1 MSSIAMKKI
10 LVGIFFAIISMSL
23 LAKETVTIVYA
34 FGPADTM
41 ANYSR
46 TLVAEANRI
55 QDKYTFVFDTKPGG
69 GGAVAANWLSNNP
82 NNLVQHSSAFFIRPN
97 FYPNDS
103 YNMDY
108 FKELLPQCVAPMAI
122 SSVKYKGW
130 SEVPK
135 DKSVT
140 VGIAGLGSATH
151 LIANQIIKVY
161 PNIILVPFKNT
172 SEIFMAMIGGHVD
185 FTVSLLGIPQE
196 WNKGPSKTSVNIL
209 GITGNHSID
218 GLALLINQG
227 FPGSLGQM
235 DLIQHLIVSSKLS
248 DQKFK
253 EWHKVL
259 TQAALAKSVH
269 DSYAVDHCKSI
280 NTMTDRQTQIWF
292 GQQIRY
298 WKELSQGEKN

>member
-1 MSSIAMKKI
+1 MKKI
-10 LVGIFFAIISMSL
+10 LVGIFFAITSMSL

-55 QDKYTFVFDTKPGG
+55 QDKYTFVFDTKPGA
-69 GGAVAANWLSNNP
+69 GGAIAANWLNNNP

-103 YNMDY
+103 YDIDH

-122 SSVKYKGW
+122 SSVKYKNW

-135 DKSVT
+135 DKPVT

-151 LIANQIIKVY
+151 LIANQITKVY
-161 PNIILVPFKNT
+161 PNITLVPFKNT

-185 FTVSLLGIPQE
+185 FTVSLLGIPEE
-196 WNKGPSKTSVNIL
+196 WNNGSNKTSVNIL
-209 GITGNHSID
+209 GITGNHSIN
-218 GLALLINQG
+218 GLALLTNQG
-227 FPGSLGQM
+227 FPRSLEQM
-235 DLIQHLIVSSKLS
+235 NLNQHLIVSSKLS

-253 EWHKVL
+253 EWHKIL
-259 TQAALAKSVH
+259 TQAASAKSVQ
-269 DSYAVDHCKSI
+269 DSYEIDHCKSI
-280 NTMTDRQTQIWF
+280 NTMTDRQAQVWF
-292 GQQIRY
+292 GREIRY